1 LYSNNLKF
9 ELLNKDS
16 NGKNESS
23 IEKLPGECEMKRG
36 LGTDLSIVSSMV
48 FVAQF
53 ILSFFIG
60 SLIKLLGTKTVV
72 VYAAS
77 VFSSCAA
84 VSSTKLYYLD

>member
-1 LYSNNLKF
+1 MS
-9 ELLNKDS
+9 KDLT
-16 NGKNESS
+16 GTNESGV
-23 IEKLPGECEMKRG
+23 EKLPEDCELKRG

-77 VFSSCAA
+77 LFASCAA